1 MTADAKRKLGGR
13 EATSARIDGDF
24 ALAVGKPD
32 RPPPSGWEWRL
43 LTDLAR
49 LESGHTPSRKKPE
62 YWGGDIP
69 WIGIRDATG
78 NHGRTIYETN
88 EYTNEQGIANSAAR
102 VLPSN
107 TVCLSRTASV
117 GYVVVMGRPMATS
130 QDFVNWSCSQDL
142 NATFLKYALMAEGDA
157 LLRFASGSVH
167 QTIYFPEVKSFYIAT
182 PPLSEQRAIAEVLGS
197 LDDKIELNR
206 RMNET
211 LEAMAQ
217 AIFRDWFVDFGPTR
231 RKLEGA
237 TDPLTIMG
245 GLVQDTER
253 AQALADL
260 FPAALGDDGL
270 PEGWESKPLL
280 DQANWVNGAAYKNMH
295 FSDAPDALP
304 VVKIA
309 ELKNGVTSSTK
320 RTNTALG
327 ERYRISDGELL
338 FSWSG
343 NPDTSIDAFVWIG
356 GEAWLNQHIFAVREN
371 GTRSRAA
378 LYVLLKA
385 LMPQFAELARN
396 KQTTGLGHVTKED
409 MKRLEIA
416 IAPGPVEAAFV
427 DVITPIFDLT
437 VSKLFENRTLA
448 ATRDL
453 LLPKLMSGEIRLS
466 EAEELMEAAQ

>member
-1 MTADAKRKLGGR
+1 MTDWPLIKTSQLIKDGVIEIGDGYRAKNSEMGTTGLPFIRAGDVNGKVNTAGCELLNTSSVARVGNKRSRAGDVVLTTKGTVGR
-13 EATSARIDGDF
+13 VAYVDTSTSEFVYSPQLCFWRS
-24 ALAVGKPD
+24 LRPD
-32 RPPPSGWEWRL
+32 RLLPRFLFYSLQSDHLKHQMGWSSGQTDMAPYIS
-43 LTDLAR
+43 LTD
-49 LESGHTPSRKKPE
+49 
-62 YWGGDIP
+62 
-69 WIGIRDATG
+69 
-78 NHGRTIYETN
+78 
-88 EYTNEQGIANSAAR
+88 Q
-102 VLPSN
+102 
-107 TVCLSRTASV
+107 RTAFELRLPPQ
-117 GYVVVMGRPMATS
+117 VV
-130 QDFVNWSCSQDL
+130 QQ
-142 NATFLKYALMAEGDA
+142 
-157 LLRFASGSVH
+157 H
-167 QTIYFPEVKSFYIAT
+167 IAD
-182 PPLSEQRAIAEVLGS
+182 VLGS

-211 LEAMAQ
+211 LEAMVQ

-245 GLVQDTER
+245 GLVQDSER

-260 FPAALGDDGL
+260 FPVALGDHGL
-270 PEGWESKPLL
+270 PEGWDSKPLL

-327 ERYRISDGELL
+327 ERYRICDGELL

-356 GEAWLNQHIFAVREN
+356 GDAWLNQHIFAVREN

-416 IAPGPVEAAFV
+416 VAPGPVEAAFEE
-427 DVITPIFDLT
+427 VITPLFNLV

-466 EAEELMEAAQ
+466 QAEDLLEAAQ

>member
-1 MTADAKRKLGGR
+1 MNESFALTL
-13 EATSARIDGDF
+13 GDF
-24 ALAVGKPD
+24 VEFRNGVNFSQADEGKGIPILKVKDFGALHSVPLTGFDELAVGKVRVPESQFL
-32 RPPPSGWEWRL
+32 RPNDIVLIRSNGNPELVGRSLIFKGAPNLVTFSGFC
-43 LTDLAR
+43 
-49 LESGHTPSRKKPE
+49 
-62 YWGGDIP
+62 
-69 WIGIRDATG
+69 IR
-78 NHGRTIYETN
+78 
-88 EYTNEQGIANSAAR
+88 AR
-102 VLPSN
+102 VVRDVALPEFLHYWLRSPRTRASFTREGN
-107 TVCLSRTASV
+107 GTGIQNLSQGYLASMRV
-117 GYVVVMGRPMATS
+117 SLPDMSTQTRIV
-130 QDFVNWSCSQDL
+130 DL
-142 NATFLKYALMAEGDA
+142 
-157 LLRFASGSVH
+157 
-167 QTIYFPEVKSFYIAT
+167 
-182 PPLSEQRAIAEVLGS
+182 LGS

-217 AIFRDWFVDFGPTR
+217 AIFRDWFVDFGSTR

-237 TDPLTIMG
+237 ADPLTIMG

-260 FPAALGDDGL
+260 FPAAFGDDGL
-270 PEGWESKPLL
+270 PEGWENKPLL
-280 DQANWVNGAAYKNMH
+280 DQANWINGAAYKNMH

-309 ELKNGVTSSTK
+309 ELKNGVTSNTK

-356 GEAWLNQHIFAVREN
+356 GDAWLNQHIFAVREN

-416 IAPGPVEAAFV
+416 VAPSSVEAAFEEI
-427 DVITPIFDLT
+427 ITPIFGLI
-437 VSKLFENRTLA
+437 VSKLSENRTLA

-453 LLPKLMSGEIRLS
+453 LLPKLMSGEIHLS
-466 EAEELMEAAQ
+466 ETEGLMEAAQ

>member
-1 MTADAKRKLGGR
+1 MSDWQNVTLAELGPI
-13 EATSARIDGDF
+13 TT
-24 ALAVGKPD
+24 GKT
-32 RPPPSGWEWRL
+32 PPSGKDGYFGGHIPFVTPSDMNGQRYIDL
-43 LTDLAR
+43 TGRSLTDNGLR
-49 LESGHTPSRKKPE
+49 TVSRRTLPSGS
-62 YWGGDIP
+62 ILVSC
-69 WIGIRDATG
+69 IGSDMGKVHIAQHDC
-78 NHGRTIYETN
+78 
-88 EYTNEQGIANSAAR
+88 YTNQQINTIEVNSKNANSLF
-102 VLPSN
+102 VYYN
-107 TVCLSRTASV
+107 LS
-117 GYVVVMGRPMATS
+117 GRK
-130 QDFVNWSCSQDL
+130 QELQRL
-142 NATFLKYALMAEGDA
+142 
-157 LLRFASGSVH
+157 ASGSSA
-167 QTIYFPEVKSFYIAT
+167 QPILNKSSFSRI
-182 PPLSEQRAIAEVLGS
+182 AIALPPVGDQDAIANVLGS

-231 RKLEGA
+231 RKLDGA

-260 FPAALGDDGL
+260 FPAALGDGGL
-270 PEGWESKPLL
+270 PEGWENKPLL
-280 DQANWVNGAAYKNMH
+280 DQASWVNGAAYKNMH

-356 GEAWLNQHIFAVREN
+356 GDAWLNQHIFAVREN

-416 IAPGPVEAAFV
+416 VAPGPVEAAFEE
-427 DVITPIFDLT
+427 VITPIFNLI

-466 EAEELMEAAQ
+466 EAADLLEAAQ

>member
-1 MTADAKRKLGGR
+1 MINWRDFVLGDVVKFKGGSVFPKEAQGLAFGDLPFVKVSDMNRAENWKDLYGAENWLSVSAAKALK
-13 EATSARIDGDF
+13 ATIHEPGAVAFAKIGVALTYNRRRRVIRPTLLDNNMMSASTISKDLNQSFLYHLLQTIDFNTVSAGS
-24 ALAVGKPD
+24 ALPYLTVGTLNKISV
-32 RPPPSGWEWRL
+32 RLPPPEQQMGISSL
-43 LTDLAR
+43 LD
-49 LESGHTPSRKKPE
+49 H
-62 YWGGDIP
+62 
-69 WIGIRDATG
+69 
-78 NHGRTIYETN
+78 
-88 EYTNEQGIANSAAR
+88 
-102 VLPSN
+102 
-107 TVCLSRTASV
+107 
-117 GYVVVMGRPMATS
+117 
-130 QDFVNWSCSQDL
+130 
-142 NATFLKYALMAEGDA
+142 
-157 LLRFASGSVH
+157 
-167 QTIYFPEVKSFYIAT
+167 
-182 PPLSEQRAIAEVLGS
+182 
-197 LDDKIELNR
+197 LDEKIELNR
-206 RMNET
+206 QMNET
-211 LEAMAQ
+211 LELMAQ

-245 GLVQDTER
+245 GLVQGTER

-295 FSDAPDALP
+295 FSDDLDALP

-309 ELKNGVTSSTK
+309 ELKNGVTTSTK

-356 GEAWLNQHIFAVREN
+356 GDAWLNQHIFAVREN

-396 KQTTGLGHVTKED
+396 RQTTGLGHVTKED

-416 IAPGPVEAAFV
+416 VAPGPVEAAFE
-427 DVITPIFDLT
+427 DVITPIFDLI
-437 VSKLFENRTLA
+437 VGKLFENRTLA

-453 LLPKLMSGEIRLS
+453 LLPELMSGEVRLT
-466 EAEELMEAAQ
+466 AAS

>member
-1 MTADAKRKLGGR
+1 MGRSVLIERPTVTNQQINSLVVDPKMADLRFVYYNLLSR
-13 EATSARIDGDF
+13 RDEIF
-24 ALAVGKPD
+24 ALGA
-32 RPPPSGWEWRL
+32 
-43 LTDLAR
+43 
-49 LESGHTPSRKKPE
+49 
-62 YWGGDIP
+62 GG
-69 WIGIRDATG
+69 
-78 NHGRTIYETN
+78 
-88 EYTNEQGIANSAAR
+88 
-102 VLPSN
+102 
-107 TVCLSRTASV
+107 SRTPILNKS
-117 GYVVVMGRPMATS
+117 
-130 QDFVNWSCSQDL
+130 DFGKLPIQLPGLPEQQRIS
-142 NATFLKYALMAEGDA
+142 AFLSM
-157 LLRFASGSVH
+157 
-167 QTIYFPEVKSFYIAT
+167 
-182 PPLSEQRAIAEVLGS
+182 
-197 LDDKIELNR
+197 LDDKIELTR
-206 RMNET
+206 QMNET

-217 AIFRDWFVDFGPTR
+217 AIFRDWFVDYGPTR
-231 RKLEGA
+231 RKLDGA
-237 TDPLTIMG
+237 TDPVTIMG

-270 PEGWESKPLL
+270 PEGWENKPLL

-309 ELKNGVTSSTK
+309 ELKNGVTSTTK

-356 GEAWLNQHIFAVREN
+356 GGAWLNQHIFAVREN

-416 IAPGPVEAAFV
+416 VAPSPVEAAFEE
-427 DVITPIFDLT
+427 VITPISDLI
-437 VSKLFENRTLA
+437 VSKLFENRTFG

-453 LLPKLMSGEIRLS
+453 LLPKLMSGDIRLS
-466 EAEELMEAAQ
+466 EGRDLMEAAQ

>member
-1 MTADAKRKLGGR
+1 MTDWRETTLGKFVSLQRGHDLPAEQRRAGSVPVMGSFGITGWHDQARALGPGVTVGR
-13 EATSARIDGDF
+13 
-24 ALAVGKPD
+24 
-32 RPPPSGWEWRL
+32 SG
-43 LTDLAR
+43 
-49 LESGHTPSRKKPE
+49 
-62 YWGGDIP
+62 
-69 WIGIRDATG
+69 
-78 NHGRTIYETN
+78 
-88 EYTNEQGIANSAAR
+88 
-102 VLPSN
+102 
-107 TVCLSRTASV
+107 ASV
-117 GYVVVMGRPMATS
+117 GVVSYIDRDYWPLNTCLFATNFHGNNPR
-130 QDFVNWSCSQDL
+130 FVYYFLQTLDL
-142 NATFLKYALMAEGDA
+142 AAHN
-157 LLRFASGSVH
+157 SGSAQPSLNRNYISPIKILV
-167 QTIYFPEVKSFYIAT
+167 PEPGIQNDIVN
-182 PPLSEQRAIAEVLGS
+182 LLGS
-197 LDDKIELNR
+197 LDNKIELNR

-245 GLVQDTER
+245 GLVQDAER

-260 FPAALGDDGL
+260 FPAALADDGL
-270 PEGWESKPLL
+270 PEGWENKPLL
-280 DQANWVNGAAYKNMH
+280 DQASWVNGAAYKNMH

-327 ERYRISDGELL
+327 ERYRISHGELL

-356 GEAWLNQHIFAVREN
+356 GDAWLNQHIFAVREN

-416 IAPGPVEAAFV
+416 VAPGPVEAAFEE
-427 DVITPIFDLT
+427 VITPVFNLI

-466 EAEELMEAAQ
+466 EAEDLMEAAQ

>member
-1 MTADAKRKLGGR
+1 MGI
-13 EATSARIDGDF
+13 S
-24 ALAVGKPD
+24 
-32 RPPPSGWEWRL
+32 SL
-43 LTDLAR
+43 LD
-49 LESGHTPSRKKPE
+49 H
-62 YWGGDIP
+62 
-69 WIGIRDATG
+69 
-78 NHGRTIYETN
+78 
-88 EYTNEQGIANSAAR
+88 
-102 VLPSN
+102 
-107 TVCLSRTASV
+107 
-117 GYVVVMGRPMATS
+117 
-130 QDFVNWSCSQDL
+130 
-142 NATFLKYALMAEGDA
+142 
-157 LLRFASGSVH
+157 
-167 QTIYFPEVKSFYIAT
+167 
-182 PPLSEQRAIAEVLGS
+182 
-197 LDDKIELNR
+197 LDEKIELNR
-206 RMNET
+206 QMNET
-211 LEAMAQ
+211 LELMAQ

-245 GLVQDTER
+245 GLVQGTER

-295 FSDAPDALP
+295 FSDDLDALP

-309 ELKNGVTSSTK
+309 ELKNGVTTSTK

-356 GEAWLNQHIFAVREN
+356 GDAWLNQHIFAVREN

-396 KQTTGLGHVTKED
+396 RQTTGLGHVTKED

-416 IAPGPVEAAFV
+416 VAPGPVEAAFE
-427 DVITPIFDLT
+427 DVITPIFDLI
-437 VSKLFENRTLA
+437 VGKLFENRTLA

-453 LLPKLMSGEIRLS
+453 LLPELMSGEVRLT
-466 EAEELMEAAQ
+466 AAS